1 MRRCKTLLE
10 TPQNGVTARWPRY
23 LRVDHFLLT
32 YFPTMRVRCSTNT
45 VTVCRAHTATYTAL
59 ASTLDM
65 ATRAPTLSNFHCL
78 KVVATLSSESSPDH
92 ASDAHCVGAES
103 GGRRRQYPR
112 LFRRNAVQCG
122 GGAAVADITGGHLMA
137 KTKTVVPG
145 WHLDDPIVS

>member
-59 ASTLDM
+59 TSTLDM
-65 ATRAPTLSNFHCL
+65 ATRASTLSNFHCL

-92 ASDAHCVGAES
+92 ASDAHCVGARVGWRAAGS
-103 GGRRRQYPR
+103 GGSIHACFEETRPG
-112 LFRRNAVQCG
+112 AV
-122 GGAAVADITGGHLMA
+122 AVADITEWQR
-137 KTKTVVPG
+137 TKTVVPV
-145 WHLDDPIVS
+145 WHPDDAKGLI